1 DNYGDEFDPDEHS
14 EAIREAFERL
24 RQVPGWAEHL
34 AAEQRDRAVR
44 FWHDERYAEV
54 RARLLAQ
61 RQNMRDET
69 RQAMR
74 EAQVR
79 RYGDPAERNKQAAA
93 VRKSWAKDAGSRR
106 RHQAEIARAI
116 KLRPEIPAEVVRAGL
131 DRTGSIRGA
140 ARLLQ
145 CDRSVFRRF
154 PEVLRAFHGR
164 RRSEGPDNHKV
175 AALRDVP

>member
-1 DNYGDEFDPDEHS
+1 
-14 EAIREAFERL
+14 
-24 RQVPGWAEHL
+24 PGWTEHF

-61 RQNMRDET
+61 RQNMSEET

-79 RYGDPAERNKQAAA
+79 RYSDPTERNKHAA
-93 VRKSWAKDAGSRR
+93 VMRKAWAKDDGSRG

-116 KLRPEIPAEVVRAGL
+116 KLRPEITAEVVRAAL
-131 DRTGSIRGA
+131 DQTGSIRGA

-175 AALRDVP
+175 A